1 MTHDN
6 ITIIIYSTSQ
16 DSASEKWLK
25 YGWNVQ
31 ENHAHAHDRTF
42 QPDDE
47 GYGELD
53 LLAGSDDAIGYRGTV
68 HYSTKYV
75 HQYRLHLDNKEIRH

>member
-1 MTHDN
+1 M
-6 ITIIIYSTSQ
+6 YC
-16 DSASEKWLK
+16 
-25 YGWNVQ
+25 
-31 ENHAHAHDRTF
+31 TF

-53 LLAGSDDAIGYRGTV
+53 LLAGSDDAIGYHGTV

-75 HQYRLHLDNKEIRH
+75 HQYRLHLDNKEISNTKESVSLSQP